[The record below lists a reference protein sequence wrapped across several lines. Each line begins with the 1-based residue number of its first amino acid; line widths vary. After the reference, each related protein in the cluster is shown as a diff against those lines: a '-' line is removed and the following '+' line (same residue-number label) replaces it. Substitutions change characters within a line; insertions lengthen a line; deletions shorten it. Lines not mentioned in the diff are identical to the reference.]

1 MKSKSDKIFC
11 GGSLLSSKTVLTAA
25 HCIDELGETQ
35 IQDELYVVI
44 AQTLTQVSDQDQR
57 IKVCEVDMLQAH
69 FDDKT
74 YDDDFALLTLC
85 EPAEFNNNVQ
95 PICLPSLPGNS
106 YEGVQATVAGWG
118 RESSDAEDQPTQ
130 ILEANVTTIPTS
142 VCTTHYNKVP
152 NRDFKAIDKS
162 FEPAFKGKITSN
174 MICAWRE
181 GKDACQGDSGGK

>member
-1 MKSKSDKIFC
+1 MHLTGEVKIFC
-11 GGSLLSSKTVLTAA
+11 GGSLLSTMTVLTAA
-25 HCIDELGETQ
+25 HCIDMKGETE
-35 IQDELYVVI
+35 IQDDLHVVI

-74 YDDDFALLTLC
+74 FDDDFALLTLC

-106 YEGVQATVAGWG
+106 YEGMQATVAGWG
-118 RESSDAEDQPTQ
+118 AESAGDQPTQ

-152 NRDFKAIDKS
+152 
-162 FEPAFKGKITSN
+162 AFKGKITSN

-181 GKDACQGDSGGK
+181 GKDACGGDSGGKLYCTLLFNLII